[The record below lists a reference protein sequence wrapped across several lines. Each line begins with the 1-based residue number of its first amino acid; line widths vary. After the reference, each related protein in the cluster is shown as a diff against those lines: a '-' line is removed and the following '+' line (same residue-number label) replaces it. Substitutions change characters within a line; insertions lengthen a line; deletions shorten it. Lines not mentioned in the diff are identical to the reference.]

1 MVSVGEIGRVYVI
14 LREFP
19 RVLGFFSIRPRI
31 RVSRSGLY
39 RDLETVR
46 RMAVRILGYVRDFLG
61 DFGVLLGFGKGDDG
75 RFEWLRGKGGG

>member
-46 RMAVRILGYVRDFLG
+46 RMAVRILGFCVGLG
-61 DFGVLLGFGKGDDG
+61 KAMNGVLSG
-75 RFEWLRGKGGG
+75 